1 MRELRNKVAVVTGA
15 ASGIGRAMAES
26 FAAQG
31 MRLVLADIE
40 ERPLAEV
47 AQAMQRAGADIL
59 SYRLD
64 VSNAAE
70 VEALAKAAYD
80 RFGAV
85 HILCNNAGVAGE
97 GVPVWLQTLDAWN
110 WILKVN
116 LFGVIHGI
124 HSFVPRMLAAGE
136 DGHVVNTASVA
147 GHLAGPRL
155 SPYYVSKFGTVAI
168 SESLYHDLQQANAK
182 INVSVLCP
190 GFVKTK
196 IIESQRNRPKVGN
209 FHAPVSLDFAA
220 ATLAMMEQGI
230 APEVVAEAV
239 LEAIRL
245 NRFWIMTHPEY
256 DEAIRQRADGI
267 LQRRNP
273 ALREAATQPAS
284 STRLPR
290 ESP

>member
-31 MRLVLADIE
+31 MRVVLADIE
-40 ERPLAEV
+40 EGPLAEV
-47 AQAMQRAGADIL
+47 AQAMQRSGTAVL
-59 SYRLD
+59 PYRLD

-70 VEALAKAAYD
+70 VEALANAAYD
-80 RFGAV
+80 KFGAV

-136 DGHVVNTASVA
+136 DGHIVNTASVA

-182 INVSVLCP
+182 VNVSVLCP
-190 GFVKTK
+190 GFVRTK

-209 FHAPVSLDFAA
+209 FHAPVSPDFAA

-239 LEAIRL
+239 LQAIRL
-245 NRFWIMTHPEY
+245 NQFWIMTHPEY

-273 ALREAATQPAS
+273 ALREAATQAAS
-284 STRLPR
+284 SD
-290 ESP
+290 